1 LDDYTNKSNL
11 HIAITDST
19 GEVVEFDRWE
29 LLVTSLQYIWIKQ
42 FELFLN
48 GHMYVIFCAGMDS
61 ERTGQ

>member
-29 LLVTSLQYIWIKQ
+29 LI
-42 FELFLN
+42 
-48 GHMYVIFCAGMDS
+48 VIVI
-61 ERTGQ
+61 